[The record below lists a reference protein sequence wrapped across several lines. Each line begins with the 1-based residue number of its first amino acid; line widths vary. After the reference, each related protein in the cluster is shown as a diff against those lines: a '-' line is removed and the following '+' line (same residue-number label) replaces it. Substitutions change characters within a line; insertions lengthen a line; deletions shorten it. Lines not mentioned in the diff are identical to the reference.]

1 LLFGVIADDLTG
13 AGDTGVQFS
22 NAGLKTRIFL
32 DRRDISRDSL
42 EDVDVVVLNTESRRL
57 KPKDAYDIVKEYAS
71 LLRDMGVKNI
81 YKKVDSTLRGN
92 IGYEIDAVMDAFDF
106 EMSIMTPAFPANGR
120 IVVGGFLLVNDEI
133 VSRTPFANDPTFPV
147 KESNIVTLL
156 SRQSRLKVAHLPIIL
171 VSQGKEAIS
180 NFLRERAS
188 EGFKLVL
195 ADALNEGDLMN
206 IAMGGEGSGL
216 KLFYVGSAGL
226 ASAVAKIWRSLY
238 KKRSDRIT
246 VLVCGSINP
255 KSREQI
261 DLVSQLPGW
270 KMIIIDP
277 IGYIT
282 DESSWRESLR
292 RELLEL
298 TKLEGLEG
306 VIVTTPSENLRDK
319 IREDLTSMISSALSK
334 ATEVLLEMK
343 PVRGFI
349 LTGGDTATAIIGMLE
364 GRGLDLLSEV
374 SPGIP
379 IVRIVGGRFN
389 GYPVITKA
397 GGFGRRES
405 LVEAVRKME
414 AMLI

>member
-226 ASAVAKIWRSLY
+226 ASAVAKIWR
-238 KKRSDRIT
+238 R
-246 VLVCGSINP
+246 
-255 KSREQI
+255 
-261 DLVSQLPGW
+261 
-270 KMIIIDP
+270 
-277 IGYIT
+277 
-282 DESSWRESLR
+282 
-292 RELLEL
+292 
-298 TKLEGLEG
+298 
-306 VIVTTPSENLRDK
+306 
-319 IREDLTSMISSALSK
+319 
-334 ATEVLLEMK
+334 
-343 PVRGFI
+343 
-349 LTGGDTATAIIGMLE
+349 
-364 GRGLDLLSEV
+364 
-374 SPGIP
+374 
-379 IVRIVGGRFN
+379 
-389 GYPVITKA
+389 
-397 GGFGRRES
+397 
-405 LVEAVRKME
+405 
-414 AMLI
+414 LI